1 MESCDAVA
9 PGRKI
14 IMNHGIL
21 VLFAIPALCIA
32 VIAIIHFGDEMFK
45 KKFIIERR
53 RQASD
58 GSTNPSHRRR
68 YNDPKLPG
76 QQGEATPEPSAAAT
90 ETRSLEASGFG
101 N

>member
-1 MESCDAVA
+1 
-9 PGRKI
+9 
-14 IMNHGIL
+14 MNHGIL
-21 VLFAIPALCIA
+21 LLFAIPALCIV

-53 RQASD
+53 RQAAA
-58 GSTNPSHRRR
+58 GSTNSSHNRR

-76 QQGEATPEPSAAAT
+76 HQSEATPEPSAAAT
-90 ETRSLEASGFG
+90 DTRSLEASGIG